1 MIASETRTKRDA
13 GASTVCGKNLDTKVK
28 AGSQMPAIQPI
39 NPIDVEPESEVVKI
53 HLPAEIW
60 PPRRIGI
67 TISRGT
73 PFSAMAP
80 TVVSMIN
87 QP

>member
-1 MIASETRTKRDA
+1 MIASQTRTRRDA
-13 GASTVCGKNLDTKVK
+13 GASTGCRTYLAAKVN
-28 AGSQMPAIQPI
+28 ADSQMPAMQPI
-39 NPIDVEPESEVVKI
+39 NLIDMEPESEVVKI
-53 HLPAEIW
+53 HMPAKIW

-73 PFSAMAP
+73 PFSAIAP